1 MQQGRGE
8 RRVGVTR
15 MGVRVSLSG
24 CCKLGRSQQRWKRVA
39 CYLPL
44 AALALEFVWILLLF
58 VALIISVGDTPY
70 VNTPDKSHLWN
81 VLSAG
86 PAAVGV
92 LSGAV
97 GILLRL
103 PAKMVDWV
111 FLILGTA
118 GCAGLL
124 YLCTSGIW

>member
-1 MQQGRGE
+1 MVQPITTGNA
-8 RRVGVTR
+8 TA
-15 MGVRVSLSG
+15 
-24 CCKLGRSQQRWKRVA
+24 GRSQRRWKRVA

-44 AALALEFVWILLLF
+44 AALALDFVWIFLLF
-58 VALIISVGDTPY
+58 VALIVSVGDTPY
-70 VNTPDKSHLWN
+70 VNTPDKSHFWN

-92 LSGAV
+92 LLGLA
-97 GILLRL
+97 GLLLRL
-103 PAKMVDWV
+103 PAKVVDWV

-124 YLCTSGIW
+124 YLCTNGIW